1 MEKKWWFIGAG
12 VIGIVLALLVFNT
25 LPGTGDPTAPI
36 KGKVAFDEAEA
47 SLGAEEAPVARM
59 PDRGGV
65 TARLRPDAL
74 KRNIAKVPPGGL
86 AVREDGVRSGG
97 NPVSQA
103 LVASRSTPEGLYA
116 GRAQAPFALIRRQLM
131 LTGEADAKAM
141 ANQIGN
147 LIADLRDMRRNP
159 NPDGWDALEGQME
172 SWSNRIANSDYAE
185 EEHVGQSIERLE
197 GILEEFHV
205 AKEEQE
211 NGADDVDEESP

>member
-12 VIGIVLALLVFNT
+12 VVGIVLALLVFNT
-25 LPGTGDPTAPI
+25 LPGTGAPADSI
-36 KGKVAFDEAEA
+36 RGKVAFDQAEVP
-47 SLGAEEAPVARM
+47 LGGEEAPVARM

-74 KRNIAKVPPGGL
+74 RKNIAKVPHGGL
-86 AVREDGVRSGG
+86 LVREDGVRSGG

-103 LVASRSTPEGLYA
+103 LLASRSTPEGLYA

-131 LTGEADAKAM
+131 LTGEDSAKAM

-147 LIADLRDMRRNP
+147 LIVDLRDMRRNP
-159 NPDGWDALEGQME
+159 DPDGWDALENQME
-172 SWSNRIANSDYAE
+172 SWSDRISNSDYAD
-185 EEHVGQSIERLE
+185 EEHVGQSIERLD
-197 GILEEFHV
+197 GILEEFHT

-211 NGADDVDEESP
+211 NAANEADEESP